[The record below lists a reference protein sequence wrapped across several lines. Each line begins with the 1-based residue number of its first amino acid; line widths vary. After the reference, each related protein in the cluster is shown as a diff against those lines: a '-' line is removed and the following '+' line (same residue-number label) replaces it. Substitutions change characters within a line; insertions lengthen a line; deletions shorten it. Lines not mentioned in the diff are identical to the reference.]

1 MHEMSITLE
10 TVKLVVEQAEKQGFK
25 KVTAVW
31 LEIGELSC
39 IEADAIQFCFDIATR
54 ETLAE
59 GAKLHIII
67 VPGEAWCFKCDKT
80 VLLPKRGEACPHC
93 GGYQLNVMQ
102 GNELRVKEIEVG

>member
-10 TVKLVVEQAEKQGFK
+10 TVKLVVEQAQQQGFK

-39 IEADAIQFCFDIATR
+39 IEADAITFCFDIATR
-54 ETLAE
+54 DTLAE

-67 VPGEAWCFKCDKT
+67 VPGEAWCFQCDKH
-80 VLLPKRGEACPHC
+80 VLLPKRGEACPDC

-102 GNELRVKEIEVG
+102 GNELRVKEIEVA